1 MPNQSMWNNLD
12 REEAKP
18 TNLNV
23 VERRFAV
30 RTNEGWKVPTQF
42 ADARI
47 HGSNVFSG
55 SEGSI
60 PTTELLVALPLDPSV
75 TGVTATNFADRR
87 TRSGNK
93 LLDGHEMIAG
103 TTSSGETAG
112 NNFPPYFTCPFDGDS
127 ATAGGVGPDFGGPV
141 GVSHGSWKSTLPTG
155 TRLNRR
161 EVSSLFVDS
170 GITNYIKVLANDVN
184 YTNDLTLSFSGL
196 TTGIEGYIGTE
207 DLSGN
212 SILDE
217 TSIPT
222 EVFHAFFGATGYGTN
237 GIGILVLDPTVTSG
251 DYEITASV
259 FDGTLTGTST
269 FTITVG

>member
-42 ADARI
+42 ADSRI
-47 HGSNVFSG
+47 HGTNVFSG

-93 LLDGHEMIAG
+93 LLDGHGMIAG

-127 ATAGGVGPDFGGPV
+127 ATAGGVGPDFGGSV
-141 GVSHGSWKSTLPTG
+141 GVSHDSWKSTLPTG

-161 EVSSLFVDS
+161 EVSSLFIDK

-184 YTNDLTLSFSGL
+184 YTNDLTISFSGL
-196 TTGIEGYIGTE
+196 TDGIAGYFGSQ
-207 DLSGN
+207 DLSG
-212 SILDE
+212 SILDD
-217 TSIPT
+217 TTVPSD
-222 EVFHAFFGATGYGTN
+222 VFHAFFGATGYGTN
-237 GIGILVLDPTVTSG
+237 GIAVLVFDPTVTG
-251 DYEITASV
+251 GNYEITASV

-269 FTITVG
+269 FTVTVG